1 MEPLEQCLVVHG
13 KRFVQLTE
21 PLITFY
27 RGVVKV
33 NTACLKKLPKTEY
46 VLFLIDPKRYKLFIK
61 PCSEDTLHSMRWRT
75 SSCKPR
81 TLIGHDFISLTMEL
95 MQWDGERR
103 YRIPGR
109 AAFDEDG
116 AIIAFDLAAAEEMG
130 GFGPTLEEHKQNPLV
145 SRFAEDTIITL
156 EDRDEQL

>member
-21 PLITFY
+21 PLIAFY

-61 PCSEDTLHSMRWRT
+61 PCSENTLHSMRWRT
-75 SSCKPR
+75 PSCKPR
-81 TLIGHDFISLTMEL
+81 ALIGHDFIVLTMEL
-95 MQWDGERR
+95 MQWDCERR

-109 AAFDEDG
+109 TALDEDG
-116 AIIAFDLAAAEEMG
+116 AIIAFDLVAAEITG
-130 GFGPTLEEHKQNPLV
+130 GFGQTLEEHKKNPLV
-145 SRFAEDTIITL
+145 SRFTEDTTIIM
-156 EDRDEQL
+156 EG